1 MKALVILAVI
11 FIATAVAIVVG
22 SKLFEIWEDLKK

>member
-1 MKALVILAVI
+1 MKALIILAVI
-11 FIATAVAIVVG
+11 FIAIAVAIVVG

>member
-1 MKALVILAVI
+1 MKALIILAVI
-11 FIATAVAIVVG
+11 FIATAIAIVVG